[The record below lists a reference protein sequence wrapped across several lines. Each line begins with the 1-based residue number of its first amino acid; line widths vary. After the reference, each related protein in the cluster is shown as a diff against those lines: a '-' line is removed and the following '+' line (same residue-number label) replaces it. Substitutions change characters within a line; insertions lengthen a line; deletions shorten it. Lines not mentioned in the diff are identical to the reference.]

1 MNRRR
6 AGAVALAL
14 LIVAGAIYGLVHALA
29 GSWHDVRDALRRA
42 NWWLLGTA
50 LALAALSVVGLA
62 HRWYATMRAL
72 GADIPRLRSY
82 RWFMTG
88 QLGKYAPGGVWHIV
102 GQGELAAR
110 GGVARAVAYSSVIL
124 STITLVA
131 GAAVTVGMGALLPG
145 VGDIT
150 WWAVLAG
157 TGAVVVLFEPHLR
170 VLLLRKV
177 RIDPHAVG
185 PATLA
190 RLVLG
195 CVPVWLIIGTASWC
209 TVRAFGE
216 GSGVLHTVVGAIGSW
231 LVGIVTLPAPG
242 GIGVREAVFA
252 HALSPTTGSATAA
265 LIALVARIEFLVAD
279 LACFALAR
287 AALRRTR

>member
-6 AGAVALAL
+6 TAAVALAL

-29 GSWHDVRDALRRA
+29 GSWHDVREALRRA
-42 NWWLLGTA
+42 NWWLLAGGLT
-50 LALAALSVVGLA
+50 LAMVSVVGLA
-62 HRWYATMRAL
+62 HRWHATLRAL
-72 GADIPRLRSY
+72 GAEVPPTTAY

-110 GGVARAVAYSSVIL
+110 GGVARAAAYSSVIL

-131 GAAVTVGMGALLPG
+131 GAAVTVGIGALLPG
-145 VGDIT
+145 VSGIT

-157 TGAVVVLFEPHLR
+157 AGAVVVLFEPHLR
-170 VLLLRKV
+170 RLLLRKV
-177 RIDPHAVG
+177 RIDPQTVG

-195 CVPVWLIIGTASWC
+195 CVPIWLAIGVASWC

-216 GSGVLHTVVGAIGSW
+216 GAGVLNTVVGAVGSW

-252 HALSPTTGSATAA
+252 HVLSPTTGSATAA
-265 LIALVARIEFLVAD
+265 LIALVARLEFLVAD
-279 LACFALAR
+279 LVCFAAAR
-287 AALRRTR
+287 AALQRLR